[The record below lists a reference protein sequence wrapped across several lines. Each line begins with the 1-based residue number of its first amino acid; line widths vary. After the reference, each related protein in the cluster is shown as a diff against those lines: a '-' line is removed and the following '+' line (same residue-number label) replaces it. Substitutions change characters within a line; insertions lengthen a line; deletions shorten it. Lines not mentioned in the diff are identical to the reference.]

1 MPVIDN
7 FLIRGDNIV
16 YFNTKDKTQWPIA
29 RVSNSLGKLPRWVSW
44 DPVEF
49 KPHTPSVLDI
59 LDALKVLYVQ
69 NFTQHREII
78 KELEEYLYEH
88 QE

>member
-1 MPVIDN
+1 MPVIDD
-7 FLIRGDNIV
+7 FLIRDNIV
-16 YFNTKDKTQWPIA
+16 YLNTQDETSMPLVRI
-29 RVSNSLGKLPRWVSW
+29 SNYTGGFPEWVREKS
-44 DPVEF
+44 DF
-49 KPHTPSVLDI
+49 KPYTPSVLDI

-88 QE
+88 QG